1 MNITFYKEKLN
12 PLSSLMTGATYW
24 CKKQTAIV
32 LVSDRQRNA
41 ASQKLMKLMILARY
55 FIHVWI
61 GVHVAHYLELSRS
74 SQDDF
79 CHYQDFIFQGS
90 GEEENKKEEKAEE
103 DEGRGRPGE
112 NAT

>member
-1 MNITFYKEKLN
+1 MLRQHSYSIVKVLNFASEMKILQYFTYLLTMIIKFYKEKLN

-61 GVHVAHYLELSRS
+61 SVYVA
-74 SQDDF
+74 
-79 CHYQDFIFQGS
+79 
-90 GEEENKKEEKAEE
+90 
-103 DEGRGRPGE
+103 
-112 NAT
+112 